1 MCYSDRGASS
11 QQGLFS
17 VRFGIVDRKEV
28 GRVIRLFDVLS
39 FLFDVPDS
47 KEVKKMGEDMRA
59 AHEKGDGRRMI
70 IVALTALMSFA
81 LSILGVIIL
90 VFL

>member
-1 MCYSDRGASS
+1 M
-11 QQGLFS
+11 
-17 VRFGIVDRKEV
+17 
-28 GRVIRLFDVLS
+28 IRLFDVLS

-70 IVALTALMSFA
+70 IVALTALVGFA
-81 LSILGVIIL
+81 FIILGVIGA